1 MQKREYLDL
10 PTEKGTKFYLRKEP
24 LKPIYAELEEFFTT
38 NHNMGDL
45 HFAKKMLFSHEIKA
59 NNQVE
64 GYGDDLSVI
73 ESVIEKKTDRIKDE
87 MVRKRIY
94 NLYRGYQY
102 ILRHHILRHRKV
114 DEEHLCELYKIL
126 SKDLLEA
133 ADLSRMG
140 EYYRTA
146 PVYILKNGRLDMEL
160 DEGVKAEN
168 IEKLLK
174 YYFDFFNNADF
185 PKTMTDEYIKS
196 QILHFYF
203 VYIHPYFDG
212 NGRTS
217 RTMSLWHLLK
227 TDSYPYIIFNRG
239 IGFAGF
245 VYDNLIREAKSSH
258 DITYFL
264 RFMLERVK
272 LELEKESVMQAI
284 ANNTTYKL
292 SGIDYQTMLYF
303 LSMHGTKT
311 IGDFIHFYNSFND
324 KKKVTEIY
332 DEMIQPLISADIL
345 KVVGLSKKML
355 ANGLPNM
362 FLEFNKDL
370 LPSNEELNL
379 KRLRITQ
386 SSKK

>member
-1 MQKREYLDL
+1 MQKREYLEL
-10 PTEKGTKFYLRKEP
+10 PTEKGTRFYVRREP
-24 LKPIYAELEEFFTT
+24 LKPIYDELEEFLDT
-38 NHNMGDL
+38 NHNMDNL

-102 ILRHHILRHRKV
+102 ILKHRKV
-114 DEEHLCELYKIL
+114 DAEHLRELYKIL
-126 SKDLLEA
+126 SKDLLLESDA
-133 ADLSRMG
+133 SRMG

-146 PVYILKNGRLDMEL
+146 TVYILKNGRLDTEL
-160 DEGVKAEN
+160 DEGVNSTN
-168 IEKLLK
+168 ISRLME

-185 PKTMTDEYIKS
+185 PKTMSDEYIKS

-217 RTMSLWHLLK
+217 RTMALWHLLK
-227 TDSYPYIIFNRG
+227 SESYPYIIFNRG
-239 IGFAGF
+239 IGFAGSK
-245 VYDNLIREAKSSH
+245 YDSIIRDAKLSQ

-264 RFMLERVK
+264 RFMMETVK
-272 LELEKESVMQAI
+272 LELEKESVMQGI
-284 ANNTTYKL
+284 ANNSGYKL

-303 LSMHGTKT
+303 LSMKGTKT
-311 IGDFIHFYNSFND
+311 IGDFIHFYNAQND
-324 KKKVTEIY
+324 KKRVFEIY
-332 DEMIQPLISADIL
+332 QEMIEPLINAGIL
-345 KVVGLSKKML
+345 KVVGQSKKML
-355 ANGLPNM
+355 GDNFPNL
-362 FLEFNKDL
+362 FLEFNEDL
-370 LPSNEELNL
+370 LPSNKELNL
-379 KRLRITQ
+379 KRLRVTQ

>member
-1 MQKREYLDL
+1 MQKREYLEL
-10 PTEKGTKFYLRKEP
+10 PTEKGTKFYVRREP
-24 LKPIYAELEEFFTT
+24 LIPIYDELEEFIGT

-87 MVRKRIY
+87 LVRKRIY

-102 ILRHHILRHRKV
+102 ILRHKKV
-114 DEEHLCELYKIL
+114 DADHLRELYKIL
-126 SKDLLEA
+126 SKDLLEES
-133 ADLSRMG
+133 DLSRMG

-146 PVYILKNGRLDMEL
+146 AVYILKNGRIDMEL
-160 DEGVKAEN
+160 DEGVNHQN
-168 IEKLLK
+168 INRLMD
-174 YYFDFFNNADF
+174 YYFDFFNNANF

-217 RTMSLWHLLK
+217 RTMALWHLLK

-239 IGFAGF
+239 IGFAGSR
-245 VYDNLIREAKSSH
+245 YDAIIRDAKGTH

-264 RFMLERVK
+264 KFMLETVK
-272 LELEKESVMQAI
+272 LELEKESVMQVI
-284 ANNTTYKL
+284 ANNSTYKL
-292 SGIDYQTMLYF
+292 NGIDYQTMLYF
-303 LSMHGTKT
+303 LSMKGLKT
-311 IGDFIHFYNSFND
+311 TGDFVHFYNSLND
-324 KKKVTEIY
+324 KKRVYEIY
-332 DEMIQPLISADIL
+332 QEMILPLIDEGIL
-345 KVVGLSKKML
+345 KVLGESKKKL
-355 ANGLPNM
+355 GDNLPNM

-370 LPSNEELNL
+370 LPSDNELNL
-379 KRLRITQ
+379 KRLRVTQ